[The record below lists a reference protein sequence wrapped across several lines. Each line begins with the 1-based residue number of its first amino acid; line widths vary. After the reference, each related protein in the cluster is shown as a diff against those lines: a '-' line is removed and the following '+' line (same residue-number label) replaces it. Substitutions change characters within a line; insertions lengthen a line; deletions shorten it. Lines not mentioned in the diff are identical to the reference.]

1 MRADRDEQAFAELL
15 EGLRAEAPGE
25 MAKLARLA
33 QALEHARPT
42 TGPAPAFRNQ
52 LRNRILT
59 EAALRRSWIDRV
71 AERWAERNA
80 SMRRSF
86 RFVFATGVAALVLLT
101 SGAMFAVADTSVPG
115 DWDYW
120 AKSLREDARLLVTRA
135 PEARAYLQMEFARER
150 VDEIR
155 ILVSRGQ
162 ENAALYRE
170 ALNDMDARTLDA
182 TELLVGVFRRTSR
195 LAPLS
200 RLTKFADAQRS
211 ALEVLVDK
219 LPPAAR
225 PPASSSLEI
234 LQTVS
239 QRVTG
244 IMSGCPCPA
253 NALLPPSSGS
263 DPGDGAGDVSET
275 SDAPGC
281 PCARF
286 RGEDSTGTSTDVE
299 GQGTTG
305 PSTGNED
312 QTPPIQ
318 VGPGVGINPPDLL
331 PGQTIDENVTDVVNE
346 LIDGTLNTVDGVLD
360 PLEPITSLPSGLLG
374 GN

>member
-1 MRADRDEQAFAELL
+1 MKSNRDEQAFADLL
-15 EGLRAEAPGE
+15 EGLRAEAPAE
-25 MAKLARLA
+25 MAKLAHLA
-33 QALEHARPT
+33 QALEHVRPT
-42 TGPAPAFRNQ
+42 TGPSPAFRNQ
-52 LRNRILT
+52 LRTRVLT

-71 AERWAERNA
+71 MERFAERNA

-101 SGAMFAVADTSVPG
+101 SGAMFAVADTAVPG
-115 DWDYW
+115 DWNYW
-120 AKSLREDARLLVTRA
+120 AKRVHEDARLLITRA
-135 PEARAYLQMEFARER
+135 PEPRAYLQMELARER

-155 ILVSRGQ
+155 ELVNRGEQ
-162 ENAALYRE
+162 DAALYRI

-182 TELLVGVFRRTSR
+182 TELLVGVFRRTSKTE
-195 LAPLS
+195 PLS

-211 ALEVLVDK
+211 ALEVLVAK

-225 PPASSSLEI
+225 PPANSSLEI

-244 IMSGCPCPA
+244 IMGGCLCPA
-253 NALLPPSSGS
+253 NPLLPQPEAGS
-263 DPGDGAGDVSET
+263 NDQGGAGEESET

-281 PCARF
+281 ACARF
-286 RGEDSTGTSTDVE
+286 RNEGTTGTVG

-305 PSTGNED
+305 PSTGNTD
-312 QTPPIQ
+312 QTPPGP
-318 VGPGVGINPPDLL
+318 VGPGTGINPPDLI
-331 PGQTIDENVTDVVNE
+331 PGQTIDEDVTDVVNE
-346 LIDGTLNTVDGVLD
+346 LIDDTLDAADDVLE
-360 PLEPITSLPSGLLG
+360 PLVEPITDLPSSNLG